1 MAHMICTVTADD
13 VIKLLLKK
21 DAHEYIGCLV
31 STKKTLDGPETQ
43 VLVLNEPLK
52 PMND

>member
-1 MAHMICTVTADD
+1 MASMICTVTVDD
-13 VIKLLLKK
+13 VIALLLKK
-21 DAHEYIGCLV
+21 DPNDYIGCLV
-31 STKKTLDGPETQ
+31 SVKKTLGGPETQ